1 MANFNHTTIEEEITM
16 LGDMID
22 ELDTQLEQT
31 KQGRIKLVNIRAA
44 LASSIGVKL
53 EIEDKDQLNLSF
65 VIDGKETPTER
76 E

>member
-1 MANFNHTTIEEEITM
+1 MADFNHTVIEEEITM
-16 LGDMID
+16 LGGMID

-44 LASSIGVKL
+44 LASSIGVEL
-53 EIEDKDQLNLSF
+53 EIEDKDQLNLTF
-65 VIDGKETPTER
+65 VVDGKETEIGS

>member
-1 MANFNHTTIEEEITM
+1 MADFNHTVIEEEITM
-16 LGDMID
+16 LGGMID

-44 LASSIGVKL
+44 LASSIGVEL
-53 EIEDKDQLNLSF
+53 EIEDKDQLSLTF
-65 VIDGKETPTER
+65 VVDGQETPTES

>member
-1 MANFNHTTIEEEITM
+1 MADFNHTVIEEEITM
-16 LGDMID
+16 LGGMID

-44 LASSIGVKL
+44 LASSIGVEL
-53 EIEDKDQLNLSF
+53 EIEDKDQLSLTF
-65 VIDGKETPTER
+65 VVDGKETPTER